1 MSSDEAER
9 FWDERDKLV
18 SEAPGRWLEM
28 VVTYS
33 FLRKAHRRQRNK
45 ASRLR
50 AETSTVKTAQPAADP
65 SRTSKKPARRPRTPL
80 SSRLTRAFTS
90 FGGGVIGGKEG
101 ADYVRAWRAEL
112 GEVKNP
118 VIKVTHALSNVIGAF
133 TIRITTKTMPR
144 ARYVLAAPVRVAP
157 RARHILTAPARITST
172 LLDTIASSELLA
184 YLLVGAPVLG
194 ALIVAGYVLGKM
206 PLAFSTAIAGIPT
219 VSWGVDL
226 WHRRLRKRRRAQTD
240 QGR

>member
-1 MSSDEAER
+1 MDMLFDPQFWIVNVAIVFVLGLLRALPDLFLWHLRRQTRRAAEDMSSDEAER

-101 ADYVRAWRAEL
+101 ADYVPGLESRTGRSQEPRHQGDPRTQQRDRRL
-112 GEVKNP
+112 HHP
-118 VIKVTHALSNVIGAF
+118 DHHQDHAQGALRPGRPS
-133 TIRITTKTMPR
+133 TGGPQGASHSHRPG
-144 ARYVLAAPVRVAP
+144 ADHQHA
-157 RARHILTAPARITST
+157 ARHDRIL
-172 LLDTIASSELLA
+172 
-184 YLLVGAPVLG
+184 
-194 ALIVAGYVLGKM
+194 
-206 PLAFSTAIAGIPT
+206 
-219 VSWGVDL
+219 
-226 WHRRLRKRRRAQTD
+226 
-240 QGR
+240 